1 MPERAQRQP
10 GVAVIALDRWGRAL
24 LVRDERGLLV
34 LPAASLGPDEPPDA
48 AALRL
53 FEDVAGV
60 ILEQLRLARVWR
72 ASEIPAG
79 LPWPEVHV
87 YFDDPDLDPAVL
99 PCEARAAGPGG
110 IDPLPLDPWVRGILA
125 AFFES
130 PAYRALF
137 H

>member
-1 MPERAQRQP
+1 VADLAERQP

-24 LVRDERGLLV
+24 LVRDERGLLA
-34 LPAASLGPDEPPDA
+34 LPAAPLGPDEPPDA

-53 FEDVAGV
+53 FEAVAGV
-60 ILEQLRLARVWR
+60 VLEQLRLARVWR
-72 ASEIPAG
+72 AAEVPAV
-79 LPWPEVHV
+79 LPWPEVHL

-99 PCEARAAGPGG
+99 PCEARAVGPDEVGG
-110 IDPLPLDPWVRGILA
+110 LPLDPWVRSILE